1 MIYYHNIQRIKCD
14 LLSQYTKDKDY
25 NNIQRIRCDLLSQ
38 YTKDKDYHNIQRIR
52 IITIYKG

>member
-1 MIYYHNIQRIKCD
+1 MIYYNNIQRIMCD

-38 YTKDKDYHNIQRIR
+38 YTKDKV
-52 IITIYKG
+52 